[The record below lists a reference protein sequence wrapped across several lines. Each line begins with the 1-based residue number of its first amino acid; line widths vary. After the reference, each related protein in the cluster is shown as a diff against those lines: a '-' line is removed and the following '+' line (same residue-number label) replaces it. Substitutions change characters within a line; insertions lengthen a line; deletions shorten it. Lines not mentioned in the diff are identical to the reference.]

1 VKAEEE
7 SETKSQTRAPG
18 PCDGLR
24 VLDLTT
30 MISGPLC
37 TQALGDMGADIIKLE
52 SPAGDSAR
60 YSGAPFREAGFSGFL
75 AQLNR
80 NKRSIVVDLKSEQ
93 GRQLVLE
100 LLPQID
106 VLVENFRPGVMDKLG
121 LGHPTLE
128 AIHPSL
134 IYVAVN
140 GFGSDGPYSDL
151 PAYDQVLQ
159 GLIGLMPAQG
169 SEGVPALVQGAIADK
184 STALTA
190 LAGVLAAL
198 LARERDPKHLGQRL
212 EVAMIDAFSAFALP
226 EAMMDRS
233 FPPLRNEFTSGADFF
248 RTWKTADGYVV
259 GLLIQDAQFAGL
271 CRVIRRPDLAQDP
284 RFSEMVKRFE
294 NWLQLIPLL
303 DAEVGKIPSEEFLRR
318 ARAEGAPFAPVN
330 DLDEF
335 LADPQVVHRKSV
347 VELID
352 PRFGPVKYLSPP
364 IHFERTPASI
374 QRHAPRLGEHT
385 DEVLKELGLDT
396 AKVQTLR
403 ESGAIR

>member
-1 VKAEEE
+1 
-7 SETKSQTRAPG
+7 
-18 PCDGLR
+18 
-24 VLDLTT
+24 
-30 MISGPLC
+30 
-37 TQALGDMGADIIKLE
+37 MGADIIKLE

-80 NKRSIVVDLKSEQ
+80 NKRSIVVDLKSEE

-106 VLVENFRPGVMDKLG
+106 VLVENFRPDVMDKLG
-121 LGHPTLE
+121 LGYRTLE
-128 AIHPSL
+128 AVHPSL

-140 GFGSDGPYSDL
+140 GFGSDGPYSEL

-159 GLIGLMPAQG
+159 GLTGLMPAQG

-226 EAMMDRS
+226 EAMMDRA

-294 NWLQLIPLL
+294 NWLQLVPLL
-303 DAEVGKIPSEEFLRR
+303 DAEVRKLSSEEFLRR

-335 LADPQVVHRKSV
+335 LNDPQVLHRKSV

-364 IHFERTPASI
+364 VRFERTPASI

-385 DEVLKELGLDT
+385 DEVLRELGLDA
-396 AKVQTLR
+396 AKLGALR